1 MDERLLMPSATIT
14 PSLTPR
20 SGTPQQRQTQTQ
32 PPPIPPRATPSTM
45 RSDEEAISRSR
56 AGSVKLQAPPAL
68 PRRGS
73 PAPALLSTS
82 PNSTN
87 PKATLPMAVRR
98 EPPPPP
104 NGKAPTPNNSSSGP
118 PAQEVFKPSSS
129 TIDEIQ
135 RRRAISSP
143 AKPVS
148 GTGKMPPPVVPRS
161 KVAMEADSPHPQDLI
176 KPAQPDQKASA
187 PSLPARKMTLP
198 TSATTGTSITPKA
211 TPVTA
216 SRKPVPALVNEPP
229 QKPKSET
236 ANRAIPVPASPR
248 GTSQKTGSVADRLKQ
263 WEQINSQPPKAPRVV
278 VPRSPTKPSSSFPP
292 SPIKRPSDDG
302 AKDRH
307 APPTKPV
314 KPETLRKVS
323 NTNGSS
329 PPKP

>member
-1 MDERLLMPSATIT
+1 MKA
-14 PSLTPR
+14 
-20 SGTPQQRQTQTQ
+20 
-32 PPPIPPRATPSTM
+32 
-45 RSDEEAISRSR
+45 DEEAINRSR
-56 AGSVKLQAPPAL
+56 AGSVELQAPPAL

-73 PAPALLSTS
+73 PAPAMLSTS
-82 PNSTN
+82 PNSNN
-87 PKATLPMAVRR
+87 PKSTLPMALRR

-104 NGKAPTPNNSSSGP
+104 SAKTAAADTSSTGP
-118 PAQEVFKPSSS
+118 PAQELFKPSSS

-135 RRRAISSP
+135 RRRTVGSAT
-143 AKPVS
+143 KPDS

-161 KVAMEADSPHPQDLI
+161 KMAVETDSPPPEGLI
-176 KPAQPDQKASA
+176 SPVQPDQKASA

-198 TSATTGTSITPKA
+198 TSGSASTSTTSKV

-216 SRKPVPALVNEPP
+216 SRKPVPAFSSESS
-229 QKPKSET
+229 QSSKSET
-236 ANRAIPVPASPR
+236 PNRAIPVPSSPR
-248 GTSQKTGSVADRLKQ
+248 GPAQKTGSVADRLKQ
-263 WEQINSQPPKAPRVV
+263 WEQINAQPPTASRVV
-278 VPRSPTKPSSSFPP
+278 VPRSPTKPSSGFPP
-292 SPIKRPSDDG
+292 SPAKRSSESG